1 MLDSI
6 RQEIERLIARYEAEK
21 AENERLRAELRTC
34 EETGAALKRQ
44 IMDLESE
51 IETRKLTAAFNAGV
65 PQDAKEKVDTLIK
78 EIDRCIS
85 WLEEA

>member
-1 MLDSI
+1 MLDSV

-21 AENERLRAELRTC
+21 AENTRLREELRAC
-34 EETGAALKRQ
+34 EETGAALKKQ
-44 IMDLESE
+44 IMELESE

>member
-1 MLDSI
+1 MLDNV

-21 AENERLRAELRTC
+21 AENTRLREELRAC
-34 EETGAALKRQ
+34 EETGAALKKQ
-44 IMDLESE
+44 IMELESE
-51 IETRKLTAAFNAGV
+51 VETRKLTAAFNAGV
-65 PQDAKEKVDTLIK
+65 PADAKEKVDTLIR